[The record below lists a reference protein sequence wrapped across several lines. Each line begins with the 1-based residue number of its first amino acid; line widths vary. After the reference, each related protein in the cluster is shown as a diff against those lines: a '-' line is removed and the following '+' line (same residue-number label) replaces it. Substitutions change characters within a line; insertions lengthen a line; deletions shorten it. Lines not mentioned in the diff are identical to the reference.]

1 MDKDIKAD
9 ISKIQNAIW
18 KLEQAVELL
27 KTVDGMGRYVLT
39 VLDEVDA
46 LYQEMDELR
55 SLG

>member
-1 MDKDIKAD
+1 MDQDIKAD

-27 KTVDGMGRYVLT
+27 KQVDGMGRYVLT
-39 VLDEVDA
+39 VLTEVDA
-46 LYQEMDELR
+46 LHREMEELH

>member
-1 MDKDIKAD
+1 MDQDIKAD

-27 KTVDGMGRYVLT
+27 NQVDGMDRYCLT
-39 VLDEVDA
+39 VCDEIDA
-46 LYQEMDELR
+46 LHQEMEELH

>member
-1 MDKDIKAD
+1 MDQNIKAD

-27 KTVDGMGRYVLT
+27 KQVDGMGRYVLT
-39 VLDEVDA
+39 VLTEIDA
-46 LYQEMDELR
+46 LHQEMEELH